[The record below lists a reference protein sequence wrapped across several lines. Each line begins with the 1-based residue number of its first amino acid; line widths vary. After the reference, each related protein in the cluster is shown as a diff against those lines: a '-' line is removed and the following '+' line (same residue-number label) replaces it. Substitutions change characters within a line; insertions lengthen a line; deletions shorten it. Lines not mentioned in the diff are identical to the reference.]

1 MTTPEGQV
9 AKAGRP
15 PRLSR
20 DGIVAAAARVVD
32 ADGIDGLSMRR
43 IARELNCSPMALYR
57 HVNDRADLL
66 RLLLD
71 HITATLRRPA
81 ASEDPR
87 RTITRVATKV
97 HDWLAAHPWA
107 IDVLAAHRWSVS
119 WITHDLTAAFLAT
132 GLSPL
137 AAARACEVVWHHLVG
152 ELVTRHAHPAGPS
165 APTATAPDLTAM
177 DPVLLGHAV
186 TARSHD
192 QFLLGLTALLDGLV
206 PPPSLPPP
214 RAAAAGARTGT

>member
-1 MTTPEGQV
+1 M
-9 AKAGRP
+9 ARAGRP

-43 IARELNCSPMALYR
+43 VASEVDCSPMALYR
-57 HVNDRADLL
+57 HVDGRADLL

-81 ASEDPR
+81 TSQDPR

-107 IDVLAAHRWSVS
+107 IDVLAAHRWSVP
-119 WITHDLTAAFLAT
+119 WITHDLTSAFLAA
-132 GLSPL
+132 GLSPP

-152 ELVTRHAHPAGPS
+152 ELVTRHTLRPGPS

-192 QFLLGLTALLDGLV
+192 QFLLGLAALLDGLV
-206 PPPSLPPP
+206 PPLPLPPP
-214 RAAAAGARTGT
+214 RASAAADARTGTRPTA